1 MSIDHESLAQENE
14 ELNVIFETAEFGI
27 LLLRNRTIV
36 RANAAMDA
44 IFGYEP
50 GGMIGQTTASWY
62 VTDADNQAMVAGY
75 EKMWR
80 GEMNNQEMPLYRKDR
95 SSTFYARM
103 CGRAI
108 DRSDPTRG
116 TVWMIEDISVRKH
129 QEVELK
135 IARDKAQEA
144 AQTKSDFLA
153 NMSHEIRTPMNAII
167 GLSNLV
173 QKTELNPRQ
182 RDYVQKI
189 HQSGKHLL
197 GIINDILDFS
207 KIEAGKLTVE
217 KIDFSLQSVLDN
229 VLTLVAEKAHAKG
242 LELIFNIAADVPQRL
257 VGDALRLSQILI
269 NYANNSVKFTDK
281 GQIEIVLRIDERK
294 DDELL
299 LYCAVR
305 DTGIGLTPDQIKLM
319 FQSFQQADSSTTRK
333 YGGTGLGLSIAKKL
347 AELMNGTVGVESVA
361 GEGST
366 FWFTGWLGVSHQAP
380 HYRNPVHNLRN
391 KRILVIDDNEA
402 ASIVLI
408 DLLEH
413 MGLEVMAAASGEAAL
428 ESIQQQAAVRKPFE
442 LLLIDWQLSGIDGV
456 ETARRTKALNIP
468 AAHMV
473 MVTGYDTD
481 SLLPLAAAVGIDQ
494 VLLKP
499 VNPAKLAEALMSF
512 YANDAQPHSLGLEPQ
527 GKSLLELVSSIAG
540 SNILL
545 VEDNEINQLVATELL
560 AEGNFKVQ
568 VANHGKEAL
577 DMILARPTH
586 WDVVLMDMQMP
597 VMDGVAAT
605 IEVRKTISAEQLPI
619 VAMTANAM
627 VQDKEKCMAAGMQDF
642 VTKPIDPDVL
652 WETLLR
658 VIRPKAASLESA
670 ALTTISQMVSDANA
684 VAVSMA
690 SPGLTVSSAAV
701 SSTSDSNATALNVNA
716 LSSTAP
722 IASGSSAIAPV
733 AIERFVLPRGILGLD
748 SELGLRRVS
757 GKIALYETILRKY
770 ISSQATVIDELRA
783 AVTQQDFELAKRL
796 AHTTKGVSGNIGA
809 TLVQGIAADIEV
821 GLAENVDPVSI
832 MDQLTVLHSAL
843 APLLQSLAACLPQDA
858 KAVAVTIDIEKL
870 ADLRE
875 QLFDFLK
882 ADDSQAVDLFEEH
895 ASLFQAVWPEQFNSL
910 ETDLK
915 NFDFDQALQTL
926 EAID

>member
-44 IFGYEP
+44 IFGYES

-62 VTDADNQAMVAGY
+62 VTDTDNQAMVAGY

-116 TVWMIEDISVRKH
+116 TVWMIEDISIRKQ

-294 DDELL
+294 DDELQ

-380 HYRNPVHNLRN
+380 HYRNPVHNLRA

-428 ESIQQQAAVRKPFE
+428 ECIQQQAVVGKPFE

-456 ETARRTKALNIP
+456 ETARRIKELNIP
-468 AAHMV
+468 LAHMV

-481 SLLPLAAAVGIDQ
+481 SLLPLAAAIGINQ

-560 AEGNFKVQ
+560 AEGNVTVE
-568 VANHGKEAL
+568 VANNGKEAL

-597 VMDGVAAT
+597 VMDGVTAT

-658 VIRPKAASLESA
+658 VIRSKAASLESA
-670 ALTTISQMVSDANA
+670 ALTKISQMVSDSTVP
-684 VAVSMA
+684 VAV
-690 SPGLTVSSAAV
+690 
-701 SSTSDSNATALNVNA
+701 
-716 LSSTAP
+716 
-722 IASGSSAIAPV
+722 
-733 AIERFVLPRGILGLD
+733 EQFVLPSGIQGLD
-748 SELGLRRVS
+748 SALGLRRVS
-757 GKIALYETILRKY
+757 GKIVLYETILRKY
-770 ISSQATVIDELRA
+770 IAGQATVVDELRT
-783 AVTQQDFELAKRL
+783 AVENQDFELAKRL

-809 TLVQGIAADIEV
+809 TGVQGIAAEIEA
-821 GLAENVDPVSI
+821 GLGEGVDSVAI
-832 MDQLTVLHSAL
+832 LDKLTVLQSAL
-843 APLLQSLAACLPQDA
+843 APLLQSLAACLPQDT
-858 KAVAVTIDIEKL
+858 KAVAVTIDTEKL
-870 ADLRE
+870 AELRA
-875 QLFDFLK
+875 QLTDFLK
-882 ADDSQAVDLFEEH
+882 ADDSQAADLFEEH
-895 ASLFQAVWPEQFNSL
+895 ASLFKAAWPEQFKSL

-915 NFDFDQALQTL
+915 NFDFDQAFQTL

>member
-44 IFGYEP
+44 IFGYES

-62 VTDADNQAMVAGY
+62 VTDTDNQAMVAGY

-108 DRSDPTRG
+108 DRSDPARG
-116 TVWMIEDISVRKH
+116 TVWMIENISIRKQ

-207 KIEAGKLTVE
+207 KIEAGKLTIE

-294 DDELL
+294 DDELQ

-380 HYRNPVHNLRN
+380 HYRNPVHNLRA

-402 ASIVLI
+402 ASIVLV

-428 ESIQQQAAVRKPFE
+428 ECIQQQAVVGKPFE

-456 ETARRTKALNIP
+456 ETARRIKELNIP
-468 AAHMV
+468 LAHMV

-481 SLLPLAAAVGIDQ
+481 SLLPLAAAIGINQ

-560 AEGNFKVQ
+560 AEGNVTVE
-568 VANHGKEAL
+568 VANNGKEAL

-597 VMDGVAAT
+597 VMDGVTAT

-658 VIRPKAASLESA
+658 VIRSKAASLESA
-670 ALTTISQMVSDANA
+670 ALTKISQMVSDSTVP
-684 VAVSMA
+684 VAV
-690 SPGLTVSSAAV
+690 
-701 SSTSDSNATALNVNA
+701 
-716 LSSTAP
+716 
-722 IASGSSAIAPV
+722 
-733 AIERFVLPRGILGLD
+733 EQFVLPSGIQGLD
-748 SELGLRRVS
+748 SALGLRRVS
-757 GKIALYETILRKY
+757 GKIVLYETILRKY
-770 ISSQATVIDELRA
+770 IAGQATVVDELRA
-783 AVTQQDFELAKRL
+783 AVENQDFELAKRL

-809 TLVQGIAADIEV
+809 TEVQDIAAEIEA
-821 GLAENVDPVSI
+821 GLGEGVDAVVI
-832 MDQLTVLHSAL
+832 LDQLTVLHSAL

-858 KAVAVTIDIEKL
+858 KTVAVTIDREKL
-870 ADLRE
+870 AELRA
-875 QLFDFLK
+875 QLTDFLK
-882 ADDSQAVDLFEEH
+882 ADDSQAADLFEEH
-895 ASLFQAVWPEQFNSL
+895 ASLFKAAWPEQFKSL

-915 NFDFDQALQTL
+915 NFDFDQAFQTL

>member
-1 MSIDHESLAQENE
+1 
-14 ELNVIFETAEFGI
+14 
-27 LLLRNRTIV
+27 
-36 RANAAMDA
+36 
-44 IFGYEP
+44 
-50 GGMIGQTTASWY
+50 
-62 VTDADNQAMVAGY
+62 
-75 EKMWR
+75 
-80 GEMNNQEMPLYRKDR
+80 
-95 SSTFYARM
+95 M

-108 DRSDPTRG
+108 DRSDPARG
-116 TVWMIEDISVRKH
+116 TVWMIENISIRKQ

-207 KIEAGKLTVE
+207 KIEAGKLTIE

-281 GQIEIVLRIDERK
+281 GQIEIVLRVNERK
-294 DDELL
+294 DDELQ

-380 HYRNPVHNLRN
+380 HYRNPVHNLRA

-402 ASIVLI
+402 ASIVLV

-428 ESIQQQAAVRKPFE
+428 ECIQQQAVVGKPFE

-456 ETARRTKALNIP
+456 ETARRIKELNIP
-468 AAHMV
+468 LAHMV

-481 SLLPLAAAVGIDQ
+481 SLLPLAAAIGINQ

-560 AEGNFKVQ
+560 AEGNVTVE
-568 VANHGKEAL
+568 VANNGKEAL

-597 VMDGVAAT
+597 VMDGVTAT

-658 VIRPKAASLESA
+658 VIRSKAASLESA
-670 ALTTISQMVSDANA
+670 ALTKISQMVSDSTVP
-684 VAVSMA
+684 VAV
-690 SPGLTVSSAAV
+690 
-701 SSTSDSNATALNVNA
+701 
-716 LSSTAP
+716 
-722 IASGSSAIAPV
+722 
-733 AIERFVLPRGILGLD
+733 EQFVLPSGIQGLD
-748 SELGLRRVS
+748 SALGLRRVS
-757 GKIALYETILRKY
+757 GKIVLYETILRKY
-770 ISSQATVIDELRA
+770 IAGQATVVDELRT
-783 AVTQQDFELAKRL
+783 AVENQDFELAKRL

-809 TLVQGIAADIEV
+809 TGVQGIAAEIEA
-821 GLAENVDPVSI
+821 GLGEGVDSVAI
-832 MDQLTVLHSAL
+832 LDKLTVLQSAL
-843 APLLQSLAACLPQDA
+843 APLLQSLAACLPQDT
-858 KAVAVTIDIEKL
+858 KAVAVTIDTEKL
-870 ADLRE
+870 AELRA
-875 QLFDFLK
+875 QLTDFLK
-882 ADDSQAVDLFEEH
+882 ADDSQAADLFEEH
-895 ASLFQAVWPEQFNSL
+895 ASLFQAAWPEQFKSL

>member
-1 MSIDHESLAQENE
+1 MSIDHDSLAQENE
-14 ELNVIFETAEFGI
+14 ELNVMFETAEFGI
-27 LLLRNRTIV
+27 LLLKNRTIV
-36 RANAAMDA
+36 RANPAVDV
-44 IFGYEP
+44 IFGFEP
-50 GGMIGQTTASWY
+50 GGLIGQTTAWWY
-62 VTDADNQAMVAGY
+62 INEADNQAMLAAY
-75 EKMWR
+75 AKMWR
-80 GEMNNQEMPLYRKDR
+80 GEMNNVEFPVYRKDR
-95 SSTFYARM
+95 STFFARF

-108 DRSDPTRG
+108 DRNDPSRG
-116 TVWMIEDISVRKH
+116 TVWMIEDISVRKQ

-144 AQTKSDFLA
+144 AQSKSDFLA

-182 RDYVQKI
+182 RDYIQKI

-217 KIDFSLQSVLDN
+217 KVEFSLESVLDN

-242 LELIFNIAADVPQRL
+242 LELIFNVAADVPRRL
-257 VGDALRLSQILI
+257 VGDALRLSQILV

-281 GQIEIVLRIDERK
+281 GQVEVILRINERK
-294 DDELL
+294 GDAIQ

-305 DTGIGLTPDQIKLM
+305 DTGIGLTSDQIKLM
-319 FQSFQQADSSTTRK
+319 FQSFQQADTSTTRK

-366 FWFTGWLGVSHQAP
+366 FWFTGWLGVNHQTP
-380 HYRNPVHNLRN
+380 QSRGLVHDMRG
-391 KRILVIDDNEA
+391 KRILVVDDNEA
-402 ASIVLI
+402 ALIVLT
-408 DLLEH
+408 DLIQQ
-413 MGLEVMAAASGEAAL
+413 MGLDVSGVLSGEAAI
-428 ESIQQQAAVRKPFE
+428 ECVQQQADDGKPFE

-456 ETARRTKALNIP
+456 ETARRIKALNIP
-468 AAHMV
+468 AAHILMA
-473 MVTGYDTD
+473 TGYDSD
-481 SLLPLAAAVGIDQ
+481 LLVPLAGTIGIDR
-494 VLLKP
+494 VLMKP
-499 VNPAKLAEALMSF
+499 VNPDKLRDALISF
-512 YANDAQPHSLGLEPQ
+512 YVDEAQASSLTLEPQ
-527 GKSLLELVSSIAG
+527 TQNILESLSSIAG

-560 AEGNFKVQ
+560 AEGNVNVE
-568 VANHGKEAL
+568 VANNGKEAL

-597 VMDGVAAT
+597 VMDGVTAT

-642 VTKPIDPDVL
+642 VTKPIDPDIL

-658 VIRPKAASLESA
+658 VIRPKAKIQETIV
-670 ALTTISQMVSDANA
+670 LTKVSQIGSNA
-684 VAVSMA
+684 
-690 SPGLTVSSAAV
+690 TVSSSAV
-701 SSTSDSNATALNVNA
+701 VVANLNATNA
-716 LSSTAP
+716 AASVLAKATVATSSVLTP
-722 IASGSSAIAPV
+722 VVPV
-733 AIERFVLPRGILGLD
+733 AIEQFVLPTGIQGLD
-748 SELGLRRVS
+748 SALGLRRVS
-757 GKIALYETILRKY
+757 GKIVLYETILRKY
-770 ISSQATVIDELRA
+770 IAGQATLVDELRA
-783 AVTQQDFELAKRL
+783 AVENQDFELAKRL

-809 TLVQGIAADIEV
+809 TEVQDIAAEIEA
-821 GLAENVDPVSI
+821 GLGESVDPVEI
-832 MDQLTVLHSAL
+832 LDKLTVLQSAL
-843 APLLQSLAACLPQDA
+843 APLLQSLAACLPQDVES
-858 KAVAVTIDIEKL
+858 VAVTIDREKL
-870 ADLRE
+870 AELRA
-875 QLFDFLK
+875 QLTDFLK
-882 ADDSQAVDLFEEH
+882 ADDSQAADLFEEH
-895 ASLFQAVWPEQFNSL
+895 ASLFQAAWPEQFKSL

-926 EAID
+926 EAIE

>member
-1 MSIDHESLAQENE
+1 
-14 ELNVIFETAEFGI
+14 
-27 LLLRNRTIV
+27 
-36 RANAAMDA
+36 
-44 IFGYEP
+44 
-50 GGMIGQTTASWY
+50 MIGQTTASWY
-62 VTDADNQAMVAGY
+62 VTDTDNQAMVAGY

-108 DRSDPTRG
+108 DRSDPARG
-116 TVWMIEDISVRKH
+116 TVWMIENISIRKQ

-294 DDELL
+294 DDELQ

-380 HYRNPVHNLRN
+380 HYRNPVHNLRA

-402 ASIVLI
+402 ASIVLV

-428 ESIQQQAAVRKPFE
+428 ECIQQQAVVGKPFE

-456 ETARRTKALNIP
+456 ETARRIKELNIP
-468 AAHMV
+468 LAHMV

-481 SLLPLAAAVGIDQ
+481 SLLPMAAAIGINQ

-560 AEGNFKVQ
+560 AEGNVTVE
-568 VANHGKEAL
+568 VANNGKDAL

-597 VMDGVAAT
+597 VMDGVTAT

-642 VTKPIDPDVL
+642 VTKPIDPDIL

-658 VIRPKAASLESA
+658 VIRPKAKIQETIV
-670 ALTTISQMVSDANA
+670 LTKVSQIGSNA
-684 VAVSMA
+684 
-690 SPGLTVSSAAV
+690 TVSSSAV
-701 SSTSDSNATALNVNA
+701 VVANLNATNA
-716 LSSTAP
+716 A
-722 IASGSSAIAPV
+722 ASVLAKATVATPSVLTPV
-733 AIERFVLPRGILGLD
+733 VPVVIEQFVLPTGIQGLD
-748 SELGLRRVS
+748 SALGLRRVS
-757 GKIALYETILRKY
+757 GKIVLYETILRKY
-770 ISSQATVIDELRA
+770 IAGQATVVDELRA
-783 AVTQQDFELAKRL
+783 AVENQDFELAKRL

-809 TLVQGIAADIEV
+809 TEVQDIAAEIEA
-821 GLAENVDPVSI
+821 GLGEGVDAVVI
-832 MDQLTVLHSAL
+832 LDQLTVLHSAL

-858 KAVAVTIDIEKL
+858 KTVAVTIDREKL
-870 ADLRE
+870 AELRA
-875 QLFDFLK
+875 QLTDFLK
-882 ADDSQAVDLFEEH
+882 ADDSQAADLFEEH
-895 ASLFQAVWPEQFNSL
+895 ASLFKAAWPEQFKSL

-915 NFDFDQALQTL
+915 NFDFDQAFQTL

>member
-44 IFGYEP
+44 IFGYES

-62 VTDADNQAMVAGY
+62 VTDTDNQAMVAGY

-116 TVWMIEDISVRKH
+116 TVWMIEDISIRKQ

-294 DDELL
+294 DDELQ

-380 HYRNPVHNLRN
+380 HYRNPVHNLRA

-402 ASIVLI
+402 ASIVLV

-428 ESIQQQAAVRKPFE
+428 ECIQQQAVVGKPFE

-456 ETARRTKALNIP
+456 ETARRIKELNIP
-468 AAHMV
+468 LAHMV

-481 SLLPLAAAVGIDQ
+481 SLLPLAAAIGINQ

-560 AEGNFKVQ
+560 AEGNVTVE
-568 VANHGKEAL
+568 VANNGKEAL

-597 VMDGVAAT
+597 VMDGVTAT

-658 VIRPKAASLESA
+658 VIRSKAASLESA
-670 ALTTISQMVSDANA
+670 ALTKISQMVSDSTVP
-684 VAVSMA
+684 VAV
-690 SPGLTVSSAAV
+690 
-701 SSTSDSNATALNVNA
+701 
-716 LSSTAP
+716 
-722 IASGSSAIAPV
+722 
-733 AIERFVLPRGILGLD
+733 EQFVLPSGIQGLD
-748 SELGLRRVS
+748 SALGLRRVS
-757 GKIALYETILRKY
+757 GKIVLYETILRKY
-770 ISSQATVIDELRA
+770 IAGQATVVDELRT
-783 AVTQQDFELAKRL
+783 AVENQDFELAKRL

-809 TLVQGIAADIEV
+809 TGVQGIAAEIEA
-821 GLAENVDPVSI
+821 GLGEGVDSVAI
-832 MDQLTVLHSAL
+832 LDKLTVLQSAL
-843 APLLQSLAACLPQDA
+843 APLLQSLAACLPQDT
-858 KAVAVTIDIEKL
+858 KAVAVTIDTEKL
-870 ADLRE
+870 AELRA
-875 QLFDFLK
+875 QLTDFLK
-882 ADDSQAVDLFEEH
+882 ADDSQAADLFEEH
-895 ASLFQAVWPEQFNSL
+895 ASLFQAAWPEQFKSL

>member
-1 MSIDHESLAQENE
+1 MRNNTRLVNGLVEPVRPKDLFKPMTVTLESLQHENE

-44 IFGYEP
+44 IFGYEQ

-95 SSTFYARM
+95 STFYARM

-108 DRSDPTRG
+108 DRSDPSRG
-116 TVWMIEDISVRKH
+116 TVWMIEDISIRKQ

-182 RDYVQKI
+182 RDYIEKI

-281 GQIEIVLRIDERK
+281 GHIEIILRIEERK
-294 DDELL
+294 DDELK

-305 DTGIGLTPDQIKLM
+305 DTGIGLTPEQIKLM

-347 AELMNGTVGVESVA
+347 AELMSGTVGVESVA

-366 FWFTGWLGVSHQAP
+366 FWFTGWLGISHQAP
-380 HYRNPVHNLRN
+380 HYRSPVHDLRD
-391 KRILVIDDNEA
+391 KRILVVDDNEA

-413 MGLEVMAAASGEAAL
+413 MGLEVTGVPSGEAAI
-428 ESIQQQAAVRKPFE
+428 ECVQQQAALNKPFE

-456 ETARRTKALNIP
+456 ETARRIKVLNLP
-468 AAHMV
+468 VAHMV
-473 MVTGYDTD
+473 MVSGYDTD
-481 SLLPLAAAVGIDQ
+481 SLLPLAAAVGVDQ

-512 YANDAQPHSLGLEPQ
+512 YEDGAQVNNLALEPQ
-527 GKSLLELVSSIAG
+527 VQNLLDSLSSIAG

-560 AEGNFKVQ
+560 AEGNVKVE
-568 VANHGKEAL
+568 VANNGKEAL

-597 VMDGVAAT
+597 VMDGVTAT

-642 VTKPIDPDVL
+642 VTKPIDPEVL

-658 VIRPKAASLESA
+658 VIRPKATLSNTAATRVAS
-670 ALTTISQMVSDANA
+670 
-684 VAVSMA
+684 AVS
-690 SPGLTVSSAAV
+690 
-701 SSTSDSNATALNVNA
+701 
-716 LSSTAP
+716 
-722 IASGSSAIAPV
+722 PV
-733 AIERFVLPRGILGLD
+733 VTEKFVLPTGIDGLD

-757 GKIALYETILRKY
+757 GKITLYETILRKY
-770 ISSQATVIDELRA
+770 IASQSSVIDELRA
-783 AVTQQDFELAKRL
+783 AVEQKDFELAKRL

-809 TLVQGIAADIEV
+809 TVVQGLAAEIEA
-821 GLAENVDPVSI
+821 GLAENVDSTAI
-832 MDQLTVLHSAL
+832 MEKLAVLQLTL
-843 APLLQSLAACLPQDA
+843 APLLQSLADCLPQEA
-858 KAVAVTIDIEKL
+858 KAVVVAIDTEKL
-870 ADLRE
+870 AELRA
-875 QLFDFLK
+875 QLSDFLK
-882 ADDSQAVDLFEEH
+882 ADDSQAADLFEEH
-895 ASLFQAVWPEQFNSL
+895 ASLFQAAWPEQFKSL

-926 EAID
+926 LAMD

>member
-1 MSIDHESLAQENE
+1 MSTDHESLAQENE

-44 IFGYEP
+44 IFGYEQ

-116 TVWMIEDISVRKH
+116 TVWMIEDISIRKQ

-294 DDELL
+294 DDELQ

-380 HYRNPVHNLRN
+380 HYRNPVHNLRD

-413 MGLEVMAAASGEAAL
+413 MGLEVMAAVSGEAAL
-428 ESIQQQAAVRKPFE
+428 ACIQQQATVGRPFE

-456 ETARRTKALNIP
+456 ETARRTKELNIP
-468 AAHMV
+468 SAHMV

-481 SLLPLAAAVGIDQ
+481 SLLPLAAEVGIDQ

-560 AEGNFKVQ
+560 AEGNVKVE

-597 VMDGVAAT
+597 VMDGVTAT

-627 VQDKEKCMAAGMQDF
+627 AQDKEKCMAAGMQDF

-652 WETLLR
+652 WDTLLR
-658 VIRPKAASLESA
+658 VIRPKAKNQEAIV
-670 ALTTISQMVSDANA
+670 LTKVSQTGPD
-684 VAVSMA
+684 
-690 SPGLTVSSAAV
+690 TAV
-701 SSTSDSNATALNVNA
+701 SS
-716 LSSTAP
+716 STAVVANLNAP
-722 IASGSSAIAPV
+722 NAAASVLAKATVATSSVLTPV
-733 AIERFVLPRGILGLD
+733 VPVVIEQFVLPSGIQGLD
-748 SELGLRRVS
+748 SALGLRRVS

-770 ISSQATVIDELRA
+770 IASQATVIDELRA

-809 TLVQGIAADIEV
+809 TLVQGIAADIEA
-821 GLAENVDPVSI
+821 GLGESVDSVVI
-832 MDQLTVLHSAL
+832 LERIAALQLAL
-843 APLLQSLAACLPQDA
+843 APLLQSLAACLPNDA
-858 KAVAVTIDIEKL
+858 KVVAVAIDTEKL
-870 ADLRE
+870 SELRA
-875 QLFDFLK
+875 QLSDFLK
-882 ADDSQAVDLFEEH
+882 ADDSQAADLFEEH
-895 ASLFQAVWPEQFNSL
+895 ASLFRAAWPEQFKSL

>member
-44 IFGYEP
+44 IFGYES

-62 VTDADNQAMVAGY
+62 VTDTDNQAMVAGY

-116 TVWMIEDISVRKH
+116 TVWMIEDISIRKQ

-294 DDELL
+294 DDELQ

-380 HYRNPVHNLRN
+380 HYRNPVHNLRA

-402 ASIVLI
+402 ASIVLV

-428 ESIQQQAAVRKPFE
+428 ECIQQQAVVGKPFE

-456 ETARRTKALNIP
+456 ETARRIKELNIP
-468 AAHMV
+468 LAHMV

-481 SLLPLAAAVGIDQ
+481 SLLPLAAAIGINQ

-560 AEGNFKVQ
+560 AEGNVTVE
-568 VANHGKEAL
+568 VANNGKEAL

-597 VMDGVAAT
+597 VMDGVTAT

-658 VIRPKAASLESA
+658 VIRSKAASLESA
-670 ALTTISQMVSDANA
+670 ALTKISQMVSDSTVP
-684 VAVSMA
+684 VAV
-690 SPGLTVSSAAV
+690 
-701 SSTSDSNATALNVNA
+701 
-716 LSSTAP
+716 
-722 IASGSSAIAPV
+722 
-733 AIERFVLPRGILGLD
+733 EQFVLPSGIQGLD
-748 SELGLRRVS
+748 SALGLRRVS
-757 GKIALYETILRKY
+757 GKIVLYETILRKY
-770 ISSQATVIDELRA
+770 IAGQATVVDELRT
-783 AVTQQDFELAKRL
+783 AVENQDFELAKRL

-809 TLVQGIAADIEV
+809 TEVQDIAAEIEA
-821 GLAENVDPVSI
+821 GLGEGVDAVVI
-832 MDQLTVLHSAL
+832 LDQLTVLHSAL

-858 KAVAVTIDIEKL
+858 KTVAVTIDREKL
-870 ADLRE
+870 AELRA
-875 QLFDFLK
+875 QLTDFLK
-882 ADDSQAVDLFEEH
+882 ADDSQAADLFEEH
-895 ASLFQAVWPEQFNSL
+895 ASLFKAAWPEQFKSL

-915 NFDFDQALQTL
+915 NFDFDQAFQTL

>member
-44 IFGYEP
+44 IFGYES

-62 VTDADNQAMVAGY
+62 VTDTDNQAMVAGY

-116 TVWMIEDISVRKH
+116 TVWMIEDISIRKQ

-207 KIEAGKLTVE
+207 KIEAGKLTIE

-294 DDELL
+294 DDELQ

-366 FWFTGWLGVSHQAP
+366 FWFTGWVGVSHQAP
-380 HYRNPVHNLRN
+380 HYRNPVHNLRA

-402 ASIVLI
+402 ASIVLV

-428 ESIQQQAAVRKPFE
+428 ECIQQQAVVGKPFE

-456 ETARRTKALNIP
+456 ETARRIKELNIP
-468 AAHMV
+468 LAHMV

-481 SLLPLAAAVGIDQ
+481 SLLPLAAAIGINQ

-560 AEGNFKVQ
+560 AEGNVTVE
-568 VANHGKEAL
+568 VANNGKEAL

-597 VMDGVAAT
+597 VMDGVTAT

-658 VIRPKAASLESA
+658 VIRSKAASLESA
-670 ALTTISQMVSDANA
+670 ALTKISQMVSDSTVP
-684 VAVSMA
+684 VAV
-690 SPGLTVSSAAV
+690 
-701 SSTSDSNATALNVNA
+701 
-716 LSSTAP
+716 
-722 IASGSSAIAPV
+722 
-733 AIERFVLPRGILGLD
+733 EQFVLPSGIQGLD
-748 SELGLRRVS
+748 SALGLRRVS
-757 GKIALYETILRKY
+757 GKIVLYETILRKY
-770 ISSQATVIDELRA
+770 IAGQATVVDELRT
-783 AVTQQDFELAKRL
+783 AVENQDFELAKRL

-809 TLVQGIAADIEV
+809 TGVQGIAAEIEA
-821 GLAENVDPVSI
+821 GLGEGVDSVAI
-832 MDQLTVLHSAL
+832 LDKLTVLQSAL
-843 APLLQSLAACLPQDA
+843 APLLQSLAACLPQDT
-858 KAVAVTIDIEKL
+858 KAVAVTIDTEKL
-870 ADLRE
+870 AELRA
-875 QLFDFLK
+875 QLTDFLK
-882 ADDSQAVDLFEEH
+882 ADDSQAADLFEEH
-895 ASLFQAVWPEQFNSL
+895 ASLFQAAWPEQFKSL

>member
-108 DRSDPTRG
+108 DRSDPSRG
-116 TVWMIEDISVRKH
+116 TVWMIEDISIRKQ

-242 LELIFNIAADVPQRL
+242 LELIFNVAADVPQRL

-281 GQIEIVLRIDERK
+281 GQIEIVLRIAERK
-294 DDELL
+294 GNELQ

-347 AELMNGTVGVESVA
+347 AELMNGAVGVESVA

-380 HYRNPVHNLRN
+380 HYRNPVHNLRD

-413 MGLEVMAAASGEAAL
+413 MGLEVMAAPSGEAAL
-428 ESIQQQAAVRKPFE
+428 VLIQQQTVIGQPFE

-456 ETARRTKALNIP
+456 ETARRIQELKLP

-499 VNPAKLAEALMSF
+499 VNPTKLAESLMSF
-512 YANDAQPHSLGLEPQ
+512 YTDEAKLSPVGIDPQ
-527 GKSLLELVSSIAG
+527 GQSLLEAVSSIAG

-560 AEGNFKVQ
+560 AEGNVRVT

-597 VMDGVAAT
+597 VMDGVTAT

-658 VIRPKAASLESA
+658 VIRPKAASFESA
-670 ALTTISQMVSDANA
+670 ALTTISQVVSDANA
-684 VAVSMA
+684 VAVSMV
-690 SPGLTVSSAAV
+690 SLGLMVSSAAF
-701 SSTSDSNATALNVNA
+701 SSTSDSNATASNVNPP
-716 LSSTAP
+716 S
-722 IASGSSAIAPV
+722 ASGSSATAPIA
-733 AIERFVLPRGILGLD
+733 IDRFVLPSGIQGLD

-770 ISSQATVIDELRA
+770 ISSQATVIDELRC

-809 TLVQGIAADIEV
+809 TEVQGIAAEIEA
-821 GLAENVDPVSI
+821 GLAENVDSVSI
-832 MDQLTVLHSAL
+832 LDKLTMLEAAL
-843 APLLQSLAACLPQDA
+843 APLLQSLAACLPQEA
-858 KAVAVTIDIEKL
+858 KAVAVTVDAEKL
-870 ADLRE
+870 AELRV
-875 QLFDFLK
+875 QLSGFLK
-882 ADDSQAVDLFEEH
+882 DDDSQAADLFEEH
-895 ASLFQAVWPEQFNSL
+895 ASLFHAAWSEQFKSL

-915 NFDFDQALQTL
+915 NFDFDQALKTL

>member
-44 IFGYEP
+44 IFGYES

-62 VTDADNQAMVAGY
+62 VTDTDNQAMVAGY

-116 TVWMIEDISVRKH
+116 TVWMIEDISIRKQ

-207 KIEAGKLTVE
+207 KIEAGKLTIE

-294 DDELL
+294 DDELQ

-380 HYRNPVHNLRN
+380 HYRNPVHNLRA

-402 ASIVLI
+402 ASIVLV

-428 ESIQQQAAVRKPFE
+428 ECIQQQAVVGKPFE

-456 ETARRTKALNIP
+456 ETARRIKELNIP
-468 AAHMV
+468 LAHMV

-481 SLLPLAAAVGIDQ
+481 SLLPMAAAIGINQ

-560 AEGNFKVQ
+560 AEGNVTVE
-568 VANHGKEAL
+568 VANNGKDAL

-597 VMDGVAAT
+597 VMDGVTAT

-642 VTKPIDPDVL
+642 VTKPIDPDIL

-658 VIRPKAASLESA
+658 VIRPKAKIQETIV
-670 ALTTISQMVSDANA
+670 LTKVSQIGSNA
-684 VAVSMA
+684 
-690 SPGLTVSSAAV
+690 TVSSSAV
-701 SSTSDSNATALNVNA
+701 VVANLNATNA
-716 LSSTAP
+716 A
-722 IASGSSAIAPV
+722 ASVLAKATVATPSVLTPV
-733 AIERFVLPRGILGLD
+733 VPVVIEQFVLPTGIQGLD
-748 SELGLRRVS
+748 SALGLRRVS
-757 GKIALYETILRKY
+757 GKIVLYETILRKY
-770 ISSQATVIDELRA
+770 IAGQATVVDELRA
-783 AVTQQDFELAKRL
+783 AVENQDFELAKRL

-809 TLVQGIAADIEV
+809 TEVQDIAAEIEA
-821 GLAENVDPVSI
+821 GLGEGVDAVVI
-832 MDQLTVLHSAL
+832 LDQLTVLHSAL

-858 KAVAVTIDIEKL
+858 KTVAVTIDREKL
-870 ADLRE
+870 AELRA
-875 QLFDFLK
+875 QLTDFLK
-882 ADDSQAVDLFEEH
+882 ADDSQAADLFEEH
-895 ASLFQAVWPEQFNSL
+895 ASLFKAAWPEQFKSL

-915 NFDFDQALQTL
+915 NFDFDQAFQTL

>member
-1 MSIDHESLAQENE
+1 MNTDHESLAQENE

-44 IFGYEP
+44 IFGYES

-62 VTDADNQAMVAGY
+62 VTDTDNQAMVAGY

-116 TVWMIEDISVRKH
+116 TVWMIEDISIRKQ

-242 LELIFNIAADVPQRL
+242 LELIFDIAADVPQRL

-281 GQIEIVLRIDERK
+281 GQIEVVLRVNERK
-294 DDELL
+294 GDELQ

-366 FWFTGWLGVSHQAP
+366 FWFTGWVGVSHQAP
-380 HYRNPVHNLRN
+380 HYRNPIHNLRA

-428 ESIQQQAAVRKPFE
+428 ECIQQQAAVGKPFE

-456 ETARRTKALNIP
+456 ETARRIKKLNIS
-468 AAHMV
+468 AAHML

-481 SLLPLAAAVGIDQ
+481 SLLPLAAAIGIDQ

-560 AEGNFKVQ
+560 AEGNVTVE
-568 VANHGKEAL
+568 VANNGKEAL

-597 VMDGVAAT
+597 VMDGVTAT

-658 VIRPKAASLESA
+658 VIRPKAKNQESIV
-670 ALTTISQMVSDANA
+670 LTKVSQTGSDAI
-684 VAVSMA
+684 VAISSV
-690 SPGLTVSSAAV
+690 LTPV
-701 SSTSDSNATALNVNA
+701 
-716 LSSTAP
+716 
-722 IASGSSAIAPV
+722 APV
-733 AIERFVLPRGILGLD
+733 VIAQFVLPRGIQGLD
-748 SELGLRRVS
+748 SALGLRRVS
-757 GKIALYETILRKY
+757 GKIVLYETILRKY
-770 ISSQATVIDELRA
+770 IAGQATVVGELRA
-783 AVTQQDFELAKRL
+783 AVENQDFELAKRL

-809 TLVQGIAADIEV
+809 TEVQEIAAEIEA
-821 GLAENVDPVSI
+821 GLGEGVDAVVI
-832 MDQLTVLHSAL
+832 LDQLTVLHSAL
-843 APLLQSLAACLPQDA
+843 APLLQSLAACLPRDA
-858 KAVAVTIDIEKL
+858 KVVAVTLDTEKL
-870 ADLRE
+870 AELRV
-875 QLFDFLK
+875 QLSDFLK
-882 ADDSQAVDLFEEH
+882 ADDSQAADLFEEH
-895 ASLFQAVWPEQFNSL
+895 ASLFKVAWPEQFISL

-915 NFDFDQALQTL
+915 NFDFDQAFETL

>member
-1 MSIDHESLAQENE
+1 MTVNLESLQHENE

-44 IFGYEP
+44 IFGYEQ

-95 SSTFYARM
+95 STFYARM

-108 DRSDPTRG
+108 DRSDPSRG
-116 TVWMIEDISVRKH
+116 TVWMIEDISIRKQ

-144 AQTKSDFLA
+144 AQAKSDFLA

-182 RDYVQKI
+182 LDYIQKI
-189 HQSGKHLL
+189 HHSGKHLL

-294 DDELL
+294 DDALQ

-366 FWFTGWLGVSHQAP
+366 FWFTGWLGVSHQTS
-380 HYRNPVHNLRN
+380 HYRSPVLDLHK

-402 ASIVLI
+402 ASIVLV

-413 MGLEVMAAASGEAAL
+413 MGLDVTAVPSGEAAI
-428 ESIQQQAAVRKPFE
+428 ECVQQQAIIGQPFE
-442 LLLIDWQLSGIDGV
+442 LLLIDWQLVGIDGV
-456 ETARRTKALNIP
+456 ETARRIKELNIP
-468 AAHMV
+468 TTHMV
-473 MVTGYDTD
+473 MVSGYDTD
-481 SLLPLAAAVGIDQ
+481 SLLPLAAAVGVDQ

-499 VNPAKLAEALMSF
+499 VNPTKLAEALMSF
-512 YANDAQPHSLGLEPQ
+512 YVDDTQSNHLVIEPQ
-527 GKSLLELVSSIAG
+527 AQSLLEWVSSLAG

-545 VEDNEINQLVATELL
+545 VEDNEINQLVAKELL
-560 AEGNFKVQ
+560 AEGNVKVE
-568 VANHGKEAL
+568 VASNGKEAL
-577 DMILARPTH
+577 DMILARPIH

-597 VMDGVAAT
+597 VMDGVTAT
-605 IEVRKTISAEQLPI
+605 IEVRKTLSAEQLPI

-627 VQDKEKCMAAGMQDF
+627 AKDKEKCIAAGMQDF

-658 VIRPKAASLESA
+658 VIRPKVKSQEVTALKEIAQAGPSIATSEVSTAASS
-670 ALTTISQMVSDANA
+670 V
-684 VAVSMA
+684 
-690 SPGLTVSSAAV
+690 TVSV
-701 SSTSDSNATALNVNA
+701 SSVVIDQF
-716 LSSTAP
+716 
-722 IASGSSAIAPV
+722 I
-733 AIERFVLPRGILGLD
+733 LPTDIDGLD

-757 GKIALYETILRKY
+757 GKLALYETILRKY
-770 ISSQATVIDELRA
+770 IASQSTVIDELRA
-783 AVTQQDFELAKRL
+783 AVAQQDFELAKRL

-809 TLVQGIAADIEV
+809 TEVQGIAAEIEA
-821 GLAENVDPVSI
+821 GLAENVDSVAI
-832 MDQLTVLHSAL
+832 LDKLTVLQSAL
-843 APLLQSLAACLPQDA
+843 APLLQSLAGCLPQEA
-858 KAVAVTIDIEKL
+858 KAVTVIIDVEKL
-870 ADLRE
+870 AELRA
-875 QLFDFLK
+875 QLSDFLK
-882 ADDSQAVDLFEEH
+882 DDDSQAADLFEEH
-895 ASLFQAVWPEQFNSL
+895 ASLFQAAWPEQFKSL

-926 EAID
+926 EAIV

>member
-44 IFGYEP
+44 IFGYES

-62 VTDADNQAMVAGY
+62 VTDTDNQAMVAGY

-116 TVWMIEDISVRKH
+116 TVWMIEDISIRKQ

-294 DDELL
+294 DDELQ

-366 FWFTGWLGVSHQAP
+366 FWFTGWVGVSHQAP
-380 HYRNPVHNLRN
+380 HYRNPVHNLRA

-402 ASIVLI
+402 ASIVLV

-428 ESIQQQAAVRKPFE
+428 ECIQQQAVVGKPFE

-456 ETARRTKALNIP
+456 ETARRIKELNIP
-468 AAHMV
+468 LAHMV

-481 SLLPLAAAVGIDQ
+481 SLLPMAAAIGINQ

-560 AEGNFKVQ
+560 AEGNVTVE
-568 VANHGKEAL
+568 VANNGKDAL

-597 VMDGVAAT
+597 VMDGVTAT

-642 VTKPIDPDVL
+642 VTKPIDPDIL

-658 VIRPKAASLESA
+658 VIRPKAKIQETIV
-670 ALTTISQMVSDANA
+670 LTKVSQIGSNA
-684 VAVSMA
+684 
-690 SPGLTVSSAAV
+690 TVSSSAV
-701 SSTSDSNATALNVNA
+701 VVANLNATNA
-716 LSSTAP
+716 A
-722 IASGSSAIAPV
+722 ASVLAKATVATPSVLTPV
-733 AIERFVLPRGILGLD
+733 VPVVIEQFVLPTGIQGLD
-748 SELGLRRVS
+748 SALGLRRVS
-757 GKIALYETILRKY
+757 GKIVLYETILRKY
-770 ISSQATVIDELRA
+770 IAGQATVVDELRA
-783 AVTQQDFELAKRL
+783 AVENQDFELAKRL

-809 TLVQGIAADIEV
+809 TEVQDIAAEIEA
-821 GLAENVDPVSI
+821 GLGEGVDAVVI
-832 MDQLTVLHSAL
+832 LDQLTVLHSAL

-858 KAVAVTIDIEKL
+858 KTVAVTIDREKL
-870 ADLRE
+870 AELRA
-875 QLFDFLK
+875 QLTDFLK
-882 ADDSQAVDLFEEH
+882 ADDSQAADLFEEH
-895 ASLFQAVWPEQFNSL
+895 ASLFKAAWPEQFKSL

-915 NFDFDQALQTL
+915 NFDFDQAFQTL

>member
-44 IFGYEP
+44 IFGYES

-62 VTDADNQAMVAGY
+62 VTDTDNQAMVAGY

-116 TVWMIEDISVRKH
+116 TVWMIEDISIRKQ

-281 GQIEIVLRIDERK
+281 GQIEIVLRVNERK
-294 DDELL
+294 DDELQ

-366 FWFTGWLGVSHQAP
+366 FWFTGWVGVSHQAP
-380 HYRNPVHNLRN
+380 HYRNPVHNLRA

-402 ASIVLI
+402 ASIVLV

-428 ESIQQQAAVRKPFE
+428 ECIQQQAVVGKPFE

-456 ETARRTKALNIP
+456 ETARRIKELNIP
-468 AAHMV
+468 LAHMV

-481 SLLPLAAAVGIDQ
+481 SLLPMAAAIGINQ

-560 AEGNFKVQ
+560 AEGNVTVE
-568 VANHGKEAL
+568 VANNGKEAL

-597 VMDGVAAT
+597 VMDGVTAT

-642 VTKPIDPDVL
+642 VTKPIDPDIL

-658 VIRPKAASLESA
+658 VIRPKAKIQETIV
-670 ALTTISQMVSDANA
+670 LTKVSQIGSNA
-684 VAVSMA
+684 
-690 SPGLTVSSAAV
+690 TVSSSAV
-701 SSTSDSNATALNVNA
+701 VVANLNATNA
-716 LSSTAP
+716 A
-722 IASGSSAIAPV
+722 ASVLAKATVATPSVLTPV
-733 AIERFVLPRGILGLD
+733 VPVVIEQFVLPTGIQGLD
-748 SELGLRRVS
+748 SALGLRRVS
-757 GKIALYETILRKY
+757 GKIVLYETILRKY
-770 ISSQATVIDELRA
+770 IAGQATVVDELRA
-783 AVTQQDFELAKRL
+783 AVENQDFELAKRL

-809 TLVQGIAADIEV
+809 TEVQDIAAEIEA
-821 GLAENVDPVSI
+821 GLGEGVDAVVI
-832 MDQLTVLHSAL
+832 LDQLTVLHSAL

-858 KAVAVTIDIEKL
+858 KTVAVTIDREKL
-870 ADLRE
+870 AELRA
-875 QLFDFLK
+875 QLTDFLK
-882 ADDSQAVDLFEEH
+882 ADDSQAADLFEEH
-895 ASLFQAVWPEQFNSL
+895 ASLFKAAWPEQFKSL

-915 NFDFDQALQTL
+915 NFDFDQAFQTL

>member
-1 MSIDHESLAQENE
+1 MTANIESLQHENE

-44 IFGYEP
+44 IFGYEH

-62 VTDADNQAMVAGY
+62 VTEADNQAMVAGY
-75 EKMWR
+75 ENMWR
-80 GEMNNQEMPLYRKDR
+80 GVMNNQEMPLYRKDR
-95 SSTFYARM
+95 STFYARM

-108 DRSDPTRG
+108 DRSDPSRG
-116 TVWMIEDISVRKH
+116 TVWMIEDISIRKQ

-281 GQIEIVLRIDERK
+281 GQIEIVLRVDERK
-294 DDELL
+294 DDALQ

-347 AELMNGTVGVESVA
+347 AELMNGIVGVESVA

-380 HYRNPVHNLRN
+380 HYRSPVHNLRD
-391 KRILVIDDNEA
+391 KRMLVIDDNEA

-428 ESIQQQAAVRKPFE
+428 ECVQQQAAAGQAFE

-456 ETARRTKALNIP
+456 ETARRIKELNIP
-468 AAHMV
+468 AAHML

-481 SLLPLAAAVGIDQ
+481 SLLPLAATVGIDQ

-512 YANDAQPHSLGLEPQ
+512 YVDTSQASGLTTEPHGHN
-527 GKSLLELVSSIAG
+527 LLELVSAIAG
-540 SNILL
+540 SHILL

-560 AEGNFKVQ
+560 AEGNVKVE
-568 VANHGKEAL
+568 VANNGKEAL

-597 VMDGVAAT
+597 VMDGVTAT

-627 VQDKEKCMAAGMQDF
+627 AQDKEKCMAAGMQDF
-642 VTKPIDPDVL
+642 VTKPIDPDIL

-658 VIRPKAASLESA
+658 VIRPKVKIQEPIVLTHVSQKVLGSTASGVTGTATAIPTSTSA
-670 ALTTISQMVSDANA
+670 
-684 VAVSMA
+684 
-690 SPGLTVSSAAV
+690 SSATVPGPAL
-701 SSTSDSNATALNVNA
+701 ATMT
-716 LSSTAP
+716 TASILTP
-722 IASGSSAIAPV
+722 I
-733 AIERFVLPRGILGLD
+733 ELDRFVLPVGIFGLD

-757 GKIALYETILRKY
+757 GKMALYETILRKY
-770 ISSQATVIDELRA
+770 IASQATVVDELRA
-783 AVTQQDFELAKRL
+783 AVTEQDFEWARRL

-809 TLVQGIAADIEV
+809 TEVQGIAAEIEA
-821 GLAENVDPVSI
+821 GLGESVDSVAI
-832 MDQLTVLHSAL
+832 LDKLTVLQSAL
-843 APLLQSLAACLPQDA
+843 APLLQSIAACLPQDA
-858 KAVAVTIDIEKL
+858 KVVAVTVDIEKL
-870 ADLRE
+870 AALRA
-875 QLFDFLK
+875 QLIKFLK
-882 ADDSQAVDLFEEH
+882 DDDSQAADLFEEQS
-895 ASLFQAVWPEQFNSL
+895 SLFQAAWPEQFKSL
-910 ETDLK
+910 EADLK
-915 NFDFDQALQTL
+915 NFDFDQALKTL
-926 EAID
+926 DAIV

>member
-1 MSIDHESLAQENE
+1 MTTDNDTLQQENE

-27 LLLRNRTIV
+27 LLLRNRAIV
-36 RANAAMDA
+36 RANAAIDA
-44 IFGYEP
+44 IFGYEQ
-50 GGMIGQTTASWY
+50 GEMVGQTTASWY
-62 VTDADNQAMVAGY
+62 VTDADNQAMIAGY
-75 EKMWR
+75 ENMWR

-95 SSTFYARM
+95 STFYARM

-108 DRSDPTRG
+108 DRSDPSRG
-116 TVWMIEDISVRKH
+116 TVWMIEDISIRKQ

-182 RDYVQKI
+182 LDYIQKI

-217 KIDFSLQSVLDN
+217 KIDFSLQYVLDN

-294 DDELL
+294 EDALQ

-366 FWFTGWLGVSHQAP
+366 FWFTGWLGVSHQTAN
-380 HYRNPVHNLRN
+380 YRNPVHDLRD

-413 MGLEVMAAASGEAAL
+413 MGLEVMAAPSGEAAL
-428 ESIQQQAAVRKPFE
+428 ECIQQQAAVGQPFE
-442 LLLIDWQLSGIDGV
+442 LLLIDWQLSGMDGV
-456 ETARRTKALNIP
+456 ETARRIKELNLP
-468 AAHMV
+468 AAHML

-481 SLLPLAAAVGIDQ
+481 TLLPLAATVGIDQ

-512 YANDAQPHSLGLEPQ
+512 YVDASQVSGPATESQ
-527 GKSLLELVSSIAG
+527 AQTLLELVSSIAG

-560 AEGNFKVQ
+560 AEGNVKVE
-568 VANHGKEAL
+568 VANNGKEAL

-597 VMDGVAAT
+597 VMDGVSAT

-658 VIRPKAASLESA
+658 VIRPKVKSQESLV
-670 ALTTISQMVSDANA
+670 LTETSQNGSDSTA
-684 VAVSMA
+684 
-690 SPGLTVSSAAV
+690 SSAAGAATAIATSTSA
-701 SSTSDSNATALNVNA
+701 SSTTVPAPALATVT
-716 LSSTAP
+716 TASVLTP
-722 IASGSSAIAPV
+722 IMID
-733 AIERFVLPRGILGLD
+733 RFVLPVGILGLD

-770 ISSQATVIDELRA
+770 LESQATVIDELRA
-783 AVTQQDFELAKRL
+783 AVMQQDFELAKRL

-809 TLVQGIAADIEV
+809 TLVQGIAGEIEA
-821 GLAENVDPVSI
+821 GLGESVDSVVI
-832 MDQLTVLHSAL
+832 LDKLTVLQSAL
-843 APLLQSLAACLPQDA
+843 APLLQSLAACLPQA
-858 KAVAVTIDIEKL
+858 TKAVAVTIDAEKL
-870 ADLRE
+870 AELRE
-875 QLFDFLK
+875 QLSDFLK
-882 ADDSQAVDLFEEH
+882 DDDSQAADLFEEH
-895 ASLFQAVWPEQFNSL
+895 ASLFQAAWPEQFKSL

-926 EAID
+926 ETID

>member
-1 MSIDHESLAQENE
+1 MSTDHESLAQENE

-44 IFGYEP
+44 IFGYEQ

-116 TVWMIEDISVRKH
+116 TVWMIEDISIRKQ

-294 DDELL
+294 DDELQ

-380 HYRNPVHNLRN
+380 HYRNPVHNLRD

-413 MGLEVMAAASGEAAL
+413 MGLEVMAAVSGEAAL
-428 ESIQQQAAVRKPFE
+428 ACIQQQATVGRPFE

-456 ETARRTKALNIP
+456 ETARRTKELNIP
-468 AAHMV
+468 SAHMV

-481 SLLPLAAAVGIDQ
+481 SLLPLAAEVGIDQ

-560 AEGNFKVQ
+560 AEGNVKVE

-597 VMDGVAAT
+597 VMDGVTAT

-627 VQDKEKCMAAGMQDF
+627 AQDKEKCMAAGMQDF

-652 WETLLR
+652 WDTLLR
-658 VIRPKAASLESA
+658 VIRPKAKNQEAIV
-670 ALTTISQMVSDANA
+670 LTKVSQTGPD
-684 VAVSMA
+684 
-690 SPGLTVSSAAV
+690 TAV
-701 SSTSDSNATALNVNA
+701 SS
-716 LSSTAP
+716 STAVVANLNAP
-722 IASGSSAIAPV
+722 NAAASVLAKATVATSSVLTPV
-733 AIERFVLPRGILGLD
+733 VPVVIEQFVLPSGIQGLD
-748 SELGLRRVS
+748 SALGLRRVS

-770 ISSQATVIDELRA
+770 IASQATVIDELRA

-809 TLVQGIAADIEV
+809 TLVQGIAADIET
-821 GLAENVDPVSI
+821 GLGESVDSVAI
-832 MDQLTVLHSAL
+832 LERIAALQLAL
-843 APLLQSLAACLPQDA
+843 APLLQSLADCLPNDA
-858 KAVAVTIDIEKL
+858 KVVAVAIDTEKL
-870 ADLRE
+870 SELRA
-875 QLFDFLK
+875 QLSDFLK
-882 ADDSQAVDLFEEH
+882 ADDSQAADLFEEH
-895 ASLFQAVWPEQFNSL
+895 ASLFRAAWPEQFKSL

>member
-1 MSIDHESLAQENE
+1 MSTDHESLAQENE

-44 IFGYEP
+44 IFGYEQ

-116 TVWMIEDISVRKH
+116 TVWMIEDISIRKQ

-294 DDELL
+294 DDELQ

-380 HYRNPVHNLRN
+380 HYRNPVHNLRD

-413 MGLEVMAAASGEAAL
+413 MGLEVMAAASGETAL
-428 ESIQQQAAVRKPFE
+428 ACIQQQATVGRPFE

-456 ETARRTKALNIP
+456 ETARRTKELNIP
-468 AAHMV
+468 SAHMV

-481 SLLPLAAAVGIDQ
+481 SLLPLAAEVGIDQ

-560 AEGNFKVQ
+560 AEGNVKVE

-597 VMDGVAAT
+597 VMDGVTAT

-627 VQDKEKCMAAGMQDF
+627 AQDKEKCLAAGMQDF

-652 WETLLR
+652 WDTLLR
-658 VIRPKAASLESA
+658 VIRPKAKNQEAIV
-670 ALTTISQMVSDANA
+670 LTKVSQTGPD
-684 VAVSMA
+684 
-690 SPGLTVSSAAV
+690 TAV
-701 SSTSDSNATALNVNA
+701 SS
-716 LSSTAP
+716 STAVVANLNAP
-722 IASGSSAIAPV
+722 NAAASVLAKATVATSSVLTPV
-733 AIERFVLPRGILGLD
+733 VPVVIEQFVLPSGIQGLD
-748 SELGLRRVS
+748 SALGLRRVS

-770 ISSQATVIDELRA
+770 IASQATVIDELRA
-783 AVTQQDFELAKRL
+783 AVTQQDLELAKRL

-809 TLVQGIAADIEV
+809 TLVQGIAADIEA
-821 GLAENVDPVSI
+821 GLGESVDSVVI
-832 MDQLTVLHSAL
+832 LERIAALQLAL
-843 APLLQSLAACLPQDA
+843 APLLQSLAACLPNDA
-858 KAVAVTIDIEKL
+858 KVVAVAIDTEKL
-870 ADLRE
+870 SELRA
-875 QLFDFLK
+875 QLSDFLK
-882 ADDSQAVDLFEEH
+882 ADDSQAADLFEEH
-895 ASLFQAVWPEQFNSL
+895 ASLFRAAWPEQFKSL

>member
-44 IFGYEP
+44 IFGYES

-62 VTDADNQAMVAGY
+62 VTDTDNQAMVAGY

-116 TVWMIEDISVRKH
+116 TVWMIEDISIRKQ

-217 KIDFSLQSVLDN
+217 KIDFSLLSVLDN

-294 DDELL
+294 DDELQ

-366 FWFTGWLGVSHQAP
+366 FWFTGWVGVSHQAP
-380 HYRNPVHNLRN
+380 HYRNPVHNLRA

-402 ASIVLI
+402 ASIVLV

-428 ESIQQQAAVRKPFE
+428 ECIQQQAVVGKPFE

-456 ETARRTKALNIP
+456 ETARRIKELNIP
-468 AAHMV
+468 LAHMV

-481 SLLPLAAAVGIDQ
+481 SLLPLAAAIGINQ

-560 AEGNFKVQ
+560 AEGNVTVE
-568 VANHGKEAL
+568 VANNGKEAL

-597 VMDGVAAT
+597 VMDGVTAT

-658 VIRPKAASLESA
+658 VIRSKAASLESA
-670 ALTTISQMVSDANA
+670 ALTKISQMVSDSTVQ
-684 VAVSMA
+684 VAV
-690 SPGLTVSSAAV
+690 
-701 SSTSDSNATALNVNA
+701 
-716 LSSTAP
+716 
-722 IASGSSAIAPV
+722 
-733 AIERFVLPRGILGLD
+733 EQFVLPSGIQGLD
-748 SELGLRRVS
+748 SALGLRRVS
-757 GKIALYETILRKY
+757 GKIVLYETILRKY
-770 ISSQATVIDELRA
+770 IAGQATVVDELRT
-783 AVTQQDFELAKRL
+783 AVENQDFELAKRL

-809 TLVQGIAADIEV
+809 TGVQGIAAEIEA
-821 GLAENVDPVSI
+821 GLGEGVDSVAI
-832 MDQLTVLHSAL
+832 LDKLTVLQSAL
-843 APLLQSLAACLPQDA
+843 APLLQSLAACLPQDT
-858 KAVAVTIDIEKL
+858 KAVAVTIDTEKL
-870 ADLRE
+870 AELRA
-875 QLFDFLK
+875 QLTDFLK
-882 ADDSQAVDLFEEH
+882 ADDSQAADLFEEH
-895 ASLFQAVWPEQFNSL
+895 ASLFKAAWPEQFKSL

-915 NFDFDQALQTL
+915 NFDFDQAFQTL

>member
-44 IFGYEP
+44 IFGYES

-62 VTDADNQAMVAGY
+62 VTDTDNQAMVAGY

-116 TVWMIEDISVRKH
+116 TVWMIEDISIRKQ

-294 DDELL
+294 DDELQ

-380 HYRNPVHNLRN
+380 HYRNPVHNLRA

-402 ASIVLI
+402 ASIVLV

-428 ESIQQQAAVRKPFE
+428 ECIQQQAVVGKPFE

-456 ETARRTKALNIP
+456 ETARRIKELNIP
-468 AAHMV
+468 LAHMV

-481 SLLPLAAAVGIDQ
+481 SLLPLAAAIGINQ

-560 AEGNFKVQ
+560 AEGNVTVE
-568 VANHGKEAL
+568 VANNGKDAL

-597 VMDGVAAT
+597 VMDGVTAT

-642 VTKPIDPDVL
+642 VTKPIDPDIL

-658 VIRPKAASLESA
+658 VIRPKAKIQETIV
-670 ALTTISQMVSDANA
+670 LTKVSQIGSNA
-684 VAVSMA
+684 
-690 SPGLTVSSAAV
+690 TVSSSAV
-701 SSTSDSNATALNVNA
+701 VVANLNATNA
-716 LSSTAP
+716 A
-722 IASGSSAIAPV
+722 ASVLAKATVATPSVLTPV
-733 AIERFVLPRGILGLD
+733 VPVVIEQFVLPTGIQGLD
-748 SELGLRRVS
+748 SALGLRRVS
-757 GKIALYETILRKY
+757 GKIVLYETILRKY
-770 ISSQATVIDELRA
+770 IAGQATVVDELRA
-783 AVTQQDFELAKRL
+783 AVENQDFELAKRL

-809 TLVQGIAADIEV
+809 TEVQDIAAEIEA
-821 GLAENVDPVSI
+821 GLGEGVDAVVI
-832 MDQLTVLHSAL
+832 LDQLTVLHSAL

-858 KAVAVTIDIEKL
+858 KTVAVTIDREKL
-870 ADLRE
+870 AELRA
-875 QLFDFLK
+875 QLTDFLK
-882 ADDSQAVDLFEEH
+882 ADDSQAADLFEEH
-895 ASLFQAVWPEQFNSL
+895 ASLFKAAWPEQFKSL

-915 NFDFDQALQTL
+915 NFDFDQAFQTL

>member
-1 MSIDHESLAQENE
+1 
-14 ELNVIFETAEFGI
+14 
-27 LLLRNRTIV
+27 
-36 RANAAMDA
+36 
-44 IFGYEP
+44 
-50 GGMIGQTTASWY
+50 MIGQTTASWY
-62 VTDADNQAMVAGY
+62 VTDTDNQAMVAGY

-116 TVWMIEDISVRKH
+116 TVWMIEDISIRKQ

-294 DDELL
+294 DDELQ

-366 FWFTGWLGVSHQAP
+366 FWFTGWVGVSHQAP
-380 HYRNPVHNLRN
+380 HYRNPVHNLRA

-402 ASIVLI
+402 ASIVLV

-428 ESIQQQAAVRKPFE
+428 ECIQQQAVVGKPFE

-456 ETARRTKALNIP
+456 ETARRIKELNIP
-468 AAHMV
+468 LAHMV

-481 SLLPLAAAVGIDQ
+481 SLLPMAAAIGINQ

-560 AEGNFKVQ
+560 AEGNVTVE
-568 VANHGKEAL
+568 VANNGKEAL

-597 VMDGVAAT
+597 VMDGVTAT

-658 VIRPKAASLESA
+658 VIRSKAASLESA
-670 ALTTISQMVSDANA
+670 ALTKISQMVSDSTVQ
-684 VAVSMA
+684 VAV
-690 SPGLTVSSAAV
+690 
-701 SSTSDSNATALNVNA
+701 
-716 LSSTAP
+716 
-722 IASGSSAIAPV
+722 
-733 AIERFVLPRGILGLD
+733 EQFVLPSGIQGLD
-748 SELGLRRVS
+748 SALGLRRVS
-757 GKIALYETILRKY
+757 GKIVLYETILRKY
-770 ISSQATVIDELRA
+770 IAGQATVVDELRT
-783 AVTQQDFELAKRL
+783 AVENQDFELAKRL

-809 TLVQGIAADIEV
+809 TGVQGIAAEIEA
-821 GLAENVDPVSI
+821 GLGEGVDSVAI
-832 MDQLTVLHSAL
+832 LDKLRVLQSAL
-843 APLLQSLAACLPQDA
+843 APLLQSLAACLPQDT
-858 KAVAVTIDIEKL
+858 KAVAVTIDTEKL
-870 ADLRE
+870 AELRA
-875 QLFDFLK
+875 QLTDFLK
-882 ADDSQAVDLFEEH
+882 ADDSQAADLFEEH
-895 ASLFQAVWPEQFNSL
+895 ASLFQAAWPEQFKSL

>member
-1 MSIDHESLAQENE
+1 
-14 ELNVIFETAEFGI
+14 VPTPPW
-27 LLLRNRTIV
+27 T
-36 RANAAMDA
+36 A

-108 DRSDPTRG
+108 DRSDPSRG
-116 TVWMIEDISVRKH
+116 TVWMIEDISIRKQ

-242 LELIFNIAADVPQRL
+242 LELIFNVAADVPQRL

-281 GQIEIVLRIDERK
+281 GQIEIVLRIVERK
-294 DDELL
+294 GDELQ

-347 AELMNGTVGVESVA
+347 AELMNGAVGVESVA

-380 HYRNPVHNLRN
+380 HYRNPVHNLRD

-413 MGLEVMAAASGEAAL
+413 MGLEVMAAPSGEAAL
-428 ESIQQQAAVRKPFE
+428 VLIQQQTLVGQPFE

-456 ETARRTKALNIP
+456 ETARRIKELKLP

-499 VNPAKLAEALMSF
+499 VNPTKLAESLMSF
-512 YANDAQPHSLGLEPQ
+512 YTDEAKLNTVGIDPQ
-527 GKSLLELVSSIAG
+527 GQSLLEAVSSIAG

-560 AEGNFKVQ
+560 AEGNVRVT

-597 VMDGVAAT
+597 VMDGVTAT

-658 VIRPKAASLESA
+658 VIRPKATRQS
-670 ALTTISQMVSDANA
+670 
-684 VAVSMA
+684 
-690 SPGLTVSSAAV
+690 
-701 SSTSDSNATALNVNA
+701 ATASNVNPP
-716 LSSTAP
+716 S
-722 IASGSSAIAPV
+722 ASGSSATAPIA
-733 AIERFVLPRGILGLD
+733 IDRFVLPSGIQGLD

-770 ISSQATVIDELRA
+770 ISSQATVIDELRC

-809 TLVQGIAADIEV
+809 TEVQGIAAEIEA
-821 GLAENVDPVSI
+821 GLAENVDSASI
-832 MDQLTVLHSAL
+832 LDKLTMLEAAL
-843 APLLQSLAACLPQDA
+843 APLLQSLAACLPQEA
-858 KAVAVTIDIEKL
+858 KAVAVTVDVEKL
-870 ADLRE
+870 AELRGQLTDL
-875 QLFDFLK
+875 LND
-882 ADDSQAVDLFEEH
+882 DDSQAADLFEEH
-895 ASLFQAVWPEQFNSL
+895 AKLFQAAWPEQFKSL
-910 ETDLK
+910 EIDLK
-915 NFDFDQALQTL
+915 NFDFDQALKTL
-926 EAID
+926 EAIG